1 MSRLDA
7 MYVFV
12 RVAELGS
19 FAAVA
24 QQQGVDR
31 SAVTRQIAAL
41 EKHLG
46 VQLIIRSTR
55 RQSLTSAG
63 RLYLERCK
71 AIIDLVE
78 STETELM
85 EERLTPKGVIRMS
98 LPISFGVKCLSPIL
112 MRFAHEFPDV
122 SLQLNYNDHFVNL
135 TEEGYDIGIRVSTH
149 PASTDIVR
157 KLGSCKLF
165 IVGSAAYFEEKGRPQ
180 HPSELDQH
188 ECLQYQ
194 NSNRWIFEVDGES
207 RSYQT
212 SGRIQANNGDAL
224 AVAAINGLGLASLP
238 DFIAE
243 KYLDSGQLE
252 SVLDNYST
260 HAIGIYAVLPTN
272 HYIPQRIRLL
282 MDYLSEHL
290 TIALTQIRGS
300 NGKTGEG

>member
-7 MYVFV
+7 MYLFV

-46 VQLIIRSTR
+46 VQLIVRSTR

-71 AIIDLVE
+71 AIIDLVD
-78 STETELM
+78 STETEVM

-98 LPISFGVKCLSPIL
+98 LPISFGVKCLTPIL

-122 SLQLNYNDHFVNL
+122 SLQLNYSDNLVNL
-135 TEEGYDIGIRVSTH
+135 IEEGYDISIRVSTE

-157 KLGSCKLF
+157 KLASCKLY
-165 IVGSAAYFEEKGRPQ
+165 IVASAAYLQKHGRPL
-180 HPSELDQH
+180 HPSDLEQH
-188 ECLQYQ
+188 TCLQYQ
-194 NSNRWIFEVDGES
+194 NTNRWLFTEDGEIKH
-207 RSYQT
+207 YQT
-212 SGRIQANNGDAL
+212 SGRVQANNGDAL
-224 AVAAINGLGLASLP
+224 AIAAINDLGLVSLP
-238 DFIAE
+238 DFIANE
-243 KYLDSGQLE
+243 YLKRGELE
-252 SVLDNYST
+252 RVLTDY
-260 HAIGIYAVLPTN
+260 AAPVIGIYAVLPTN
-272 HYIPQRIRLL
+272 HYISQRIRLL
-282 MDYLSEHL
+282 MEYLSEHL
-290 TIALTQIRGS
+290 PIQLAQI
-300 NGKTGEG
+300 TGATN